1 MIKRIETP
9 TPFAVGPVNC
19 HLLKNDALSIVDVGT
34 KTEEALDAIKRGL
47 KEEGYTLN
55 DIEQVIL
62 THHHPDH
69 IGWTDAF
76 PNAKIM
82 GHVYNDAWLRR
93 DPEFI
98 DSHYDFYMNILK
110 QDGVPEKFYDWP
122 ARMTRRPDMM
132 GTRPLTHILK
142 EGDEIPGHPGLVAI
156 ETLGHAQ
163 SHLAYWHEKN
173 KALLGGDLIISH
185 TVSNPLIEPPLNPKT
200 PRAKSLLQYNDSLK
214 KILAVPV
221 EIVYS
226 GHGEPIVNP
235 HELIQSRLAKQH
247 HRAMKV
253 LDLIKEAGRLTVFEL
268 SSRVFPAKFEIELG
282 LTLSHT
288 IGQLDYLKSL
298 GLIVETS
305 NEQGAFVYEAK

>member
-9 TPFAVGPVNC
+9 TPFAVGSVNC
-19 HLLKNDALSIVDVGT
+19 HLLKHDALSIVDVGT
-34 KTEEALDAIKRGL
+34 KTPEALEVIKQGL
-47 KEEGYTLN
+47 KEEGYTVD

-76 PNAKIM
+76 PNAKIL

-98 DSHYDFYMNILK
+98 GSHYDFYMNILK
-110 QDGVPEKFYDWP
+110 MDGVPEKFHDWP
-122 ARMTRRPDMM
+122 RRMTRRPDMM
-132 GTRPLTHILK
+132 GTRPLTNILS

-163 SHLAYWHEKN
+163 SHLAYWHEGTKS
-173 KALLGGDLIISH
+173 LLGGDLLISH
-185 TVSNPLIEPPLNPKT
+185 TVSNPLIEPPLHPKT

-214 KILAVPV
+214 KLLQLPV

-226 GHGEPIVNP
+226 GHGEPILNA
-235 HELIQSRLAKQH
+235 HELIEERLMKQH
-247 HRAMKV
+247 RRALKV
-253 LDLIKEAGRLTVFEL
+253 LDIIKQAGPFTVFEL
-268 SSRVFPAKFEIELG
+268 SSLIFPKKYEKELG

-298 GLIVETS
+298 DLIVETS
-305 NEQGAFVYEAK
+305 NEEGALVYATK

>member
-1 MIKRIETP
+1 MIKKIETP
-9 TPFAVGPVNC
+9 TPFAVGTVNC
-19 HLLKNDALSIVDVGT
+19 HLLKNDALSIIDVGT
-34 KTEEALDAIKRGL
+34 KTPEALAAIENGL
-47 KEEGYTLN
+47 KEEGYTFD

-110 QDGVPEKFYDWP
+110 EDGVPEKHMGWP
-122 ARMTRRPDMM
+122 ARMTRSPDMM
-132 GTRPLTHILK
+132 GNRPLTHILK
-142 EGDEIPGHPGLVAI
+142 EGDSIPGHPGLVAI

-173 KALLGGDLIISH
+173 QALIGGDLIISH
-185 TVSNPLIEPPLNPKT
+185 MVSNPLIEPPLHPKT
-200 PRAKSLLQYNDSLK
+200 PRAKSLLQYNASLK
-214 KILAVPV
+214 KVLDLPV
-221 EIVYS
+221 KVIYS
-226 GHGEPIVNP
+226 GHGEPIYNG
-235 HELIQSRLAKQH
+235 HEMINERLAKQH
-247 HRAMKV
+247 RRAMKV
-253 LDLIKEAGRLTVFEL
+253 LQIIEEKGPITVYEL
-268 SSRVFPAKFEIELG
+268 SAYIFPQKYEAELG

-298 GLIVETS
+298 KLIVETS
-305 NEQGAFVYEAK
+305 NDQGALIYVKK

>member
-1 MIKRIETP
+1 MIKKIETP
-9 TPFAVGPVNC
+9 TPFAVGSVNC

-34 KTEEALDAIKRGL
+34 KTPEALAAIEFGL
-47 KEEGYTLN
+47 KEAGYTLA

-93 DPEFI
+93 DETFI
-98 DSHYDFYMNILK
+98 ASHYDFYMNILK
-110 QDGVPEKFYDWP
+110 ENGVPEKHFDWP

-142 EGDEIPGHPGLVAI
+142 EGDEIPGHPGMVAI

-163 SHLAYWHEKN
+163 SHLAYWHKEKQ
-173 KALLGGDLIISH
+173 ALLGGDLLISH
-185 TVSNPLIEPPLNPKT
+185 TVSNPLIEPPLHPKT
-200 PRAKSLLQYNDSLK
+200 PRAKSLLQYNASLK
-214 KILAVPV
+214 KVLELPV
-221 EIVYS
+221 KVVYS
-226 GHGEPIVNP
+226 GHGEAIYNA
-235 HELIQSRLAKQH
+235 HELINERLNKQH
-247 HRAMKV
+247 RRAMKV
-253 LDLIKEAGRLTVFEL
+253 QEIIEQMGPLTVYEV
-268 SSRVFPAKFEIELG
+268 SAYIFPKKYEAELG

-288 IGQLDYLKSL
+288 MGQLDYLKSL
-298 GLIVETS
+298 HLIVETS
-305 NEQGAFVYEAK
+305 NDQGALIYAAK